1 MKDKFFI
8 DTNIIVYAFDKQDV
22 EKSRKAQDLIKL
34 AHKGEGCI
42 SYQVVQ
48 EFLNVALK
56 KFEVPLTPDDAKI
69 YLSKILYPLCEIFPS
84 ENLYFNAIEIMERW
98 KFSFYDSLIISAAID
113 SDCRILYSED
123 FKHNQKIY
131 ELTIRNPFL

>member
-8 DTNIIVYAFDKQDV
+8 DTNIIVYAFDKHDV

-42 SYQVVQ
+42 SFQVVQ

-56 KFEVPLTPDDAKI
+56 KFEVSLTPDDAKI
-69 YLSKILYPLCEIFPS
+69 YLSKILYPLCEVFPS
-84 ENLYFNAIEIMERW
+84 ENLYFSTIEIMERW
-98 KFSFYDSLIISAAID
+98 RFSFYDSLIITAAID
-113 SDCRILYSED
+113 ADCRILYSED
-123 FKHNQKIY
+123 LKHNQKIY
-131 ELTIRNPFL
+131 ELTITNPFL

>member
-8 DTNIIVYAFDKQDV
+8 DTNIIVYAFDKQVV
-22 EKSRKAQDLIKL
+22 EKSHKAQDLIKL

-42 SYQVVQ
+42 SFQVVQ

-69 YLSKILYPLCEIFPS
+69 YLSKILYPLCEVFPS
-84 ENLYFNAIEIMERW
+84 EKLYFSAIEIMERW
-98 KFSFYDSLIISAAID
+98 RFSFYDSLIIAAAID

-123 FKHNQKIY
+123 LKHNQKIY
-131 ELTIRNPFL
+131 KLTIRNPFL

>member
-8 DTNIIVYAFDKQDV
+8 DTNIIVYAFDKRDV
-22 EKSRKAQDLIKL
+22 EKSQKAQGLIKL

-42 SYQVVQ
+42 SFQVVQ

-56 KFEVPLTPDDAKI
+56 KFEVPLTPDDGKI
-69 YLSKILYPLCEIFPS
+69 YLSKILYPLCEVFPS
-84 ENLYFNAIEIMERW
+84 ESLYFNAIEIMERW
-98 KFSFYDSLIISAAID
+98 RFSFYDSLIIAAAID

-123 FKHNQKIY
+123 LKHNQKIY